1 MLMASYEGSQKSRH
15 QKGDYCPLCAKSG
28 RYDSAVIKPPTPKDL
43 LKWGQ
48 QNRYITQVVTLYHQ
62 DVVDCVFSRE
72 VISRIVLIIMAVA
85 VLSSSLMAKPQAMYN
100 GQDTTSINGHQHD
113 SDEPLNEHDPLLF
126 HSHGNVHHLNADHSH
141 DLNKLFTLTALQA
154 GMQVCARR
162 LR

>member
-1 MLMASYEGSQKSRH
+1 MF
-15 QKGDYCPLCAKSG
+15 
-28 RYDSAVIKPPTPKDL
+28 I
-43 LKWGQ
+43 
-48 QNRYITQVVTLYHQ
+48 
-62 DVVDCVFSRE
+62 SRE

-100 GQDTTSINGHQHD
+100 VQDTTSVSEHQHD

-154 GMQVCARR
+154 WNAGMRATFALSSEQI
-162 LR
+162 LRVP

>member
-1 MLMASYEGSQKSRH
+1 MSLT
-15 QKGDYCPLCAKSG
+15 
-28 RYDSAVIKPPTPKDL
+28 VF
-43 LKWGQ
+43 
-48 QNRYITQVVTLYHQ
+48 
-62 DVVDCVFSRE
+62 FSRE

-100 GQDTTSINGHQHD
+100 VQDTTSVSEHQHD

-154 GMQVCARR
+154 SERRYARDVCTEFRTNSANATGHPRTPSEIPVCVITAVNS
-162 LR
+162 LLFKL